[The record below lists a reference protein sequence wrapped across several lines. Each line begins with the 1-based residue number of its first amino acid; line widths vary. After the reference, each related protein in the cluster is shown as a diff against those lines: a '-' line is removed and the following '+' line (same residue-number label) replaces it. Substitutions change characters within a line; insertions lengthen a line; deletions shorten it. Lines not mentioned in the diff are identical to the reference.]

1 MVLLKETLFRFL
13 VAFPDLA
20 EHPPGCRCEQSEAI
34 SYNPAQ
40 SNEIATSLRSLQR
53 HFREM
58 ASRVFLSPFL
68 SCTTRIEEGC
78 QSGLMPY
85 GFEQFRDL
93 VQRQVVVSVG
103 DLALFRHADAQE
115 LVAFAVFAGSCLG
128 EVLSVRGFGRGA
140 ESFEVGEDGL
150 CSQGRG

>member
-1 MVLLKETLFRFL
+1 MVLLKETRFRFL

-103 DLALFRHADAQE
+103 DLAMFRHVDAQE

-140 ESFEVGEDGL
+140 ECFEVGEDGL
-150 CSQGRG
+150 CDQGRG